1 MRMAKATLVGVA
13 ALGTLVGGALAAA
26 PYNFAGQW
34 IGGAQE
40 SGKSAVTLTADFTA
54 RGAKNFTG
62 TIVAAGGDDKP
73 AQCTVKGKAKRR
85 LNVSMRATC
94 DDGGI
99 VNFKGRVNRDKQTI
113 AGTYVE
119 KRKRRRHPGMFTLGR
134 GGSTLKGAVLAPSAS
149 LTRQASCGP
158 SGWWMPPIDPN

>member
-1 MRMAKATLVGVA
+1 MRMAKATLLGVA

-73 AQCTVKGKAKRR
+73 AQCTVKGKAKRP

-94 DDGGI
+94 DAGGT
-99 VNFKGRVNRDKQTI
+99 VNF
-113 AGTYVE
+113 
-119 KRKRRRHPGMFTLGR
+119 HGR
-134 GGSTLKGAVLAPSAS
+134 GNPVKQNIPVNHVQ
-149 LTRQASCGP
+149 TR
-158 SGWWMPPIDPN
+158 